1 MVIGVMKVAIIGLGF
16 VGLSFAAVL
25 GQKNFPV
32 LGIDIDQKKILKIK
46 KNIAPFFEPKLN
58 NYLRNAQKKSL
69 QVSDNLDL
77 AVRNCDLIF
86 ITVSTP
92 SLNSGAIDLK
102 FIKTVIVS
110 IGKILEKTKNKPI
123 IIIKSTV
130 IPGTTQNVILPI
142 LQRISGKKVGRD
154 FGLLTNPEFLRE
166 TMAIKDTLHPHVIV
180 LGGND
185 DIFLKKAR
193 RFYSKLHHSV
203 PIVSTNYSTAEI
215 IKYANNSFLATKISF
230 INQIASICEG
240 IPDANIDDVA
250 KTIGLDPRIGNLF
263 LDAGPGYGG
272 SCLPK
277 DVKAIIN
284 FSTKAGINPT
294 LLTAVE
300 KTNKQQINS
309 IIKLIKQ
316 NIGRI
321 QGRKITV
328 LGIAF
333 KPETD
338 DVRDSV
344 SIELVN
350 RLIKLGSKITIHDPK
365 AIENAKKI
373 FSDKV
378 TYQKSVS
385 SAVKDCNCAVIM
397 TGWKEYE
404 KINNQT
410 IKHMN
415 TKFIIDS
422 RRIIS
427 NKNLNAKYFAIGLSQ
442 KL

>member
-1 MVIGVMKVAIIGLGF
+1 MKIGIIGLGF
-16 VGLSFAAVL
+16 VGLSFASVL
-25 GQKNFPV
+25 ATKGYSVIGVDADKEK
-32 LGIDIDQKKILKIK
+32 LEKIK
-46 KNIAPFFEPKLN
+46 NGIVPFYEPKLQSM
-58 NYLRNAQKKSL
+58 LRRSLNVGLKISSNILAIKKC
-69 QVSDNLDL
+69 N
-77 AVRNCDLIF
+77 LIF
-86 ITVSTP
+86 VTVGTP
-92 SLNSGAIDLK
+92 QKRNGEIDLTM
-102 FIKTVIVS
+102 IKNVTNK
-110 IGKILEKTKNKPI
+110 IGKLLSKTQHKPI

-142 LQRISGKKVGRD
+142 LQRISGKNVGKD

-166 TMAIKDTLHPHVIV
+166 TMAVNDTLHPHVIV
-180 LGGND
+180 LGGDN
-185 DIFLKKAR
+185 DIFLKRAR
-193 RFYSKLHHSV
+193 RFYSNLHHSV
-203 PIVSTNYSTAEI
+203 PIVLTNYSTAEI

-230 INQIASICEG
+230 INLIASICEE

-277 DVKAIIN
+277 DIKAIIN

-316 NIGRI
+316 NIGKI
-321 QGRKITV
+321 HGRKIAV

-338 DVRDSV
+338 DIRDSV
-344 SIELVN
+344 SVELVN
-350 RLIKLGSKITIHDPK
+350 RLIKLGAEITIHDPK
-365 AIENAKKI
+365 AIENTKKI
-373 FSDKV
+373 FKNKIK
-378 TYQKSVS
+378 YQKVVS
-385 SAVKDCNCAVIM
+385 TAVKDCKCAIIM
-397 TGWKEYE
+397 TAWKQYE
-404 KINNQT
+404 KINNKT
-410 IKHMN
+410 IEHMAK
-415 TKFIIDS
+415 KFIIDS

-427 NKNLNAKYFAIGLSQ
+427 DKKLNAKYFAIGLGQ

>member
-1 MVIGVMKVAIIGLGF
+1 MKIGIIGLGF

-25 GQKNFPV
+25 TSKGHSIIGVDTDKEK
-32 LGIDIDQKKILKIK
+32 LEKIK
-46 KNIAPFFEPKLN
+46 NGIVPFYEPKLQSL
-58 NYLRNAQKKSL
+58 LRRSLNVGLEVSSNILAIKKC
-69 QVSDNLDL
+69 N
-77 AVRNCDLIF
+77 LIF
-86 ITVSTP
+86 VTVGTP
-92 SLNSGAIDLK
+92 QKRNGEIDLTM
-102 FIKTVIVS
+102 IKNVTNK
-110 IGKILEKTKNKPI
+110 IGKLLSKTKHKPI

-142 LQRISGKKVGRD
+142 LQRISRKNVGKG

-166 TMAIKDTLHPHVIV
+166 TMAVNDTLHPHVIV
-180 LGGND
+180 LGGDND
-185 DIFLKKAR
+185 TFLKKVR
-193 RFYSKLHHSV
+193 RFYSNLHHSV
-203 PIVSTNYSTAEI
+203 PIVLTNYSTAEI

-230 INQIASICEG
+230 INQIASICEE

-316 NIGRI
+316 NIGKI
-321 QGRKITV
+321 HGRKIAV

-338 DVRDSV
+338 DIRDSV
-344 SIELVN
+344 SVELVN
-350 RLIKLGSKITIHDPK
+350 RLIKLGAKITIHDPK

-373 FSDKV
+373 FNNKIK
-378 TYQKSVS
+378 YQKSVS
-385 SAVKDCNCAVIM
+385 TAVKDCKCAIIM
-397 TGWKEYE
+397 TAWKQYE
-404 KINNQT
+404 KINNKT
-410 IKHMN
+410 IEQMAK
-415 TKFIIDS
+415 KFIIDS

-427 NKNLNAKYFAIGLSQ
+427 DKKLNAKYFAIGLGQ

>member
-1 MVIGVMKVAIIGLGF
+1 MKIGIIGLGF

-25 GQKNFPV
+25 TSKGHSIIGVDTDKEK
-32 LGIDIDQKKILKIK
+32 LEKIK
-46 KNIAPFFEPKLN
+46 NGIVPFYEPKLQSL
-58 NYLRNAQKKSL
+58 LRRSLNVGLEVSSNILAIKKC
-69 QVSDNLDL
+69 N
-77 AVRNCDLIF
+77 LIF
-86 ITVSTP
+86 VTVGTP
-92 SLNSGAIDLK
+92 QKRNGEIDLTM
-102 FIKTVIVS
+102 IKNVTNK
-110 IGKILEKTKNKPI
+110 IGKLLSKTKHKPI

-142 LQRISGKKVGRD
+142 LQRISGKNVGKD

-166 TMAIKDTLHPHVIV
+166 TMAVNDTLHPHVIV
-180 LGGND
+180 LGGDN
-185 DIFLKKAR
+185 DIFLKKVR
-193 RFYSKLHHSV
+193 RFYSNLHHSV
-203 PIVSTNYSTAEI
+203 PIVLTNYSTAEI

-230 INQIASICEG
+230 INQIASICEE

-316 NIGRI
+316 NIGKI
-321 QGRKITV
+321 HGRKIAV

-338 DVRDSV
+338 DIRDSV
-344 SIELVN
+344 SVELVN
-350 RLIKLGSKITIHDPK
+350 RLIKLGAKITIHDPK

-373 FSDKV
+373 FNNKIK
-378 TYQKSVS
+378 YQKSVS
-385 SAVKDCNCAVIM
+385 TAVKDCKCAIIM
-397 TGWKEYE
+397 TAWKQYE
-404 KINNQT
+404 KINNKT
-410 IKHMN
+410 IEQMAK
-415 TKFIIDS
+415 KFIIDS

-427 NKNLNAKYFAIGLSQ
+427 DKKLNAKYFAIGLGQ

>member
-1 MVIGVMKVAIIGLGF
+1 MKIGIIGLGF
-16 VGLSFAAVL
+16 VGLSFASVL
-25 GQKNFPV
+25 ASKGYSIIGVDTDKEK
-32 LGIDIDQKKILKIK
+32 LEKIK
-46 KNIAPFFEPKLN
+46 NGIVPFYEPKLQSM
-58 NYLRNAQKKSL
+58 LRRSLNVGLKVSSNILAIKKC
-69 QVSDNLDL
+69 N
-77 AVRNCDLIF
+77 LIF
-86 ITVSTP
+86 VTVGTP
-92 SLNSGAIDLK
+92 QKRNGEIDLTM
-102 FIKTVIVS
+102 IKNVTNK
-110 IGKILEKTKNKPI
+110 IGKLLSKTKHKPI

-142 LQRISGKKVGRD
+142 LQRISRKNVGKG

-166 TMAIKDTLHPHVIV
+166 TMAVNDTLHPHVIV
-180 LGGND
+180 LGGDN
-185 DIFLKKAR
+185 DIFLKKVR
-193 RFYSKLHHSV
+193 RFYSNLHHSV
-203 PIVSTNYSTAEI
+203 PIVLTNYSTAEI

-230 INQIASICEG
+230 INQIASICEE
-240 IPDANIDDVA
+240 IPGANIDDVA

-316 NIGRI
+316 NIGKI
-321 QGRKITV
+321 HGRKIAV

-338 DVRDSV
+338 DIRDSV
-344 SIELVN
+344 SVELVN
-350 RLIKLGSKITIHDPK
+350 RLIKLGAKITIHDPK

-373 FSDKV
+373 FNNKIK
-378 TYQKSVS
+378 YQKSVS
-385 SAVKDCNCAVIM
+385 TAVKDCKCAIIM
-397 TGWKEYE
+397 TAWKQYE
-404 KINNQT
+404 KINNKT
-410 IKHMN
+410 IEHMAK
-415 TKFIIDS
+415 KFIIDS

-427 NKNLNAKYFAIGLSQ
+427 DKKLNAKYFAIGLGQ

>member
-1 MVIGVMKVAIIGLGF
+1 MKIGIIGLGF

-25 GQKNFPV
+25 TSKGHSIIGVDTDKEK
-32 LGIDIDQKKILKIK
+32 LEKIK
-46 KNIAPFFEPKLN
+46 NGIVPFYEPKLQSL
-58 NYLRNAQKKSL
+58 LRRSLNVGLEVSSNILAIKKC
-69 QVSDNLDL
+69 N
-77 AVRNCDLIF
+77 LIF
-86 ITVSTP
+86 VTVGTP
-92 SLNSGAIDLK
+92 QKRNGEIDLTM
-102 FIKTVIVS
+102 IKNVTNK
-110 IGKILEKTKNKPI
+110 IGKLLSKTKHKPI

-142 LQRISGKKVGRD
+142 LQRMSRKNVGRG

-166 TMAIKDTLHPHVIV
+166 TMAVNDTLHPHVIV
-180 LGGND
+180 LGGDN
-185 DIFLKKAR
+185 DIFLKKVR
-193 RFYSKLHHSV
+193 RFYSNLHHSV
-203 PIVSTNYSTAEI
+203 PIVLTNYSTAEI

-230 INQIASICEG
+230 INQIASICEE

-284 FSTKAGINPT
+284 FSTKVGINPT

-316 NIGRI
+316 NIGKI
-321 QGRKITV
+321 HGRKIAV

-338 DVRDSV
+338 DIRDSV
-344 SIELVN
+344 SVELVN
-350 RLIKLGSKITIHDPK
+350 RLIKLGAKITIHDPK

-373 FSDKV
+373 FNNKIK
-378 TYQKSVS
+378 YQKSVS
-385 SAVKDCNCAVIM
+385 TAVKDCKCAIIM
-397 TGWKEYE
+397 TAWKQYE
-404 KINNQT
+404 KINNKT
-410 IKHMN
+410 IEQMAK
-415 TKFIIDS
+415 KFIIDS

-427 NKNLNAKYFAIGLSQ
+427 DKKLNAKYFAIGLGQ

>member
-1 MVIGVMKVAIIGLGF
+1 MKIGIIGLGF
-16 VGLSFAAVL
+16 VGLSFASVL
-25 GQKNFPV
+25 TSKGHSIIGVDTDKEK
-32 LGIDIDQKKILKIK
+32 LEKIK
-46 KNIAPFFEPKLN
+46 NGIVPFYEPKLQSL
-58 NYLRNAQKKSL
+58 LRRSLNVGLEVSSNILAIKKC
-69 QVSDNLDL
+69 N
-77 AVRNCDLIF
+77 LIF
-86 ITVSTP
+86 VTVGTP
-92 SLNSGAIDLK
+92 QKRNGEIDLTM
-102 FIKTVIVS
+102 IKNVTNK
-110 IGKILEKTKNKPI
+110 IGKLLSKTQHKPI
-123 IIIKSTV
+123 VIIKSTV

-142 LQRISGKKVGRD
+142 LQRMSRKNVGKG

-166 TMAIKDTLHPHVIV
+166 TMAVNDTLHPHVIV
-180 LGGND
+180 LGGDN
-185 DIFLKKAR
+185 DIFLKKVR
-193 RFYSKLHHSV
+193 RFYSNLHHSV
-203 PIVSTNYSTAEI
+203 PIVLTNYSTAEI

-230 INQIASICEG
+230 INQIASICEE

-284 FSTKAGINPT
+284 FSTKAGIIPT

-316 NIGRI
+316 NIGKI
-321 QGRKITV
+321 HGRKIAV

-338 DVRDSV
+338 DIRDSV
-344 SIELVN
+344 SVELVN
-350 RLIKLGSKITIHDPK
+350 RLIKLGAKITIHDPK

-373 FSDKV
+373 FNNKIK
-378 TYQKSVS
+378 YQKSVS
-385 SAVKDCNCAVIM
+385 TAVKDCKCAIIM
-397 TGWKEYE
+397 TAWKQYE
-404 KINNQT
+404 KINNKT
-410 IKHMN
+410 IEQMAK
-415 TKFIIDS
+415 KFIIDS

-427 NKNLNAKYFAIGLSQ
+427 DKKLNAKYFAIGLGQ

>member
-1 MVIGVMKVAIIGLGF
+1 MKIGIIGLGF
-16 VGLSFAAVL
+16 VGLSFASVL
-25 GQKNFPV
+25 TSKGHSIIGVDTDKEK
-32 LGIDIDQKKILKIK
+32 LEKIK
-46 KNIAPFFEPKLN
+46 NGIVPFYEPKLQSL
-58 NYLRNAQKKSL
+58 LRRSLNVGLEVSSNILAIKKC
-69 QVSDNLDL
+69 N
-77 AVRNCDLIF
+77 LIF
-86 ITVSTP
+86 VTVGTP
-92 SLNSGAIDLK
+92 QKRNGEIDLTM
-102 FIKTVIVS
+102 IKNVTNK
-110 IGKILEKTKNKPI
+110 IGKLLSKTKHKPI

-142 LQRISGKKVGRD
+142 LQRVSRKNVGKD

-166 TMAIKDTLHPHVIV
+166 TMAVNDTLHPHVIV
-180 LGGND
+180 LGGDN
-185 DIFLKKAR
+185 DIFLKKVR
-193 RFYSKLHHSV
+193 RFYSNLHHSV
-203 PIVSTNYSTAEI
+203 PIVLTNYSTAEI

-230 INQIASICEG
+230 INQIASICEE

-316 NIGRI
+316 NIGKI
-321 QGRKITV
+321 HGRKIAV

-338 DVRDSV
+338 DIRDSV
-344 SIELVN
+344 SVELVN
-350 RLIKLGSKITIHDPK
+350 RLIKLGAKITIHDPK

-373 FSDKV
+373 FNNKIK
-378 TYQKSVS
+378 YQKSVS
-385 SAVKDCNCAVIM
+385 TAVKDCKCAIIM
-397 TGWKEYE
+397 TAWKQYE
-404 KINNQT
+404 KINNKT
-410 IKHMN
+410 IEQMAK
-415 TKFIIDS
+415 KFIIDS

-427 NKNLNAKYFAIGLSQ
+427 DKKLNAKYFAIGLGQ

>member
-1 MVIGVMKVAIIGLGF
+1 MKIGIIGLGF
-16 VGLSFAAVL
+16 VGLSFASVL
-25 GQKNFPV
+25 ATKGYSVIGVDTDKEKLEKINN
-32 LGIDIDQKKILKIK
+32 GIV
-46 KNIAPFFEPKLN
+46 PFYEPKLQSM
-58 NYLRNAQKKSL
+58 LRRSLNVGLKISSNILAIKKC
-69 QVSDNLDL
+69 N
-77 AVRNCDLIF
+77 LIF
-86 ITVSTP
+86 VTVGTP
-92 SLNSGAIDLK
+92 QKRNGEIDLTM
-102 FIKTVIVS
+102 IKNVTNK
-110 IGKILEKTKNKPI
+110 IGKLLSKTEHKPI

-142 LQRISGKKVGRD
+142 LQRISRKNVGKD

-166 TMAIKDTLHPHVIV
+166 TMAVNDTLHPHVIV
-180 LGGND
+180 LGGDD
-185 DIFLKKAR
+185 DIFLKKVR
-193 RFYSKLHHSV
+193 RFYSNLHHSV
-203 PIVSTNYSTAEI
+203 PIVLTNYSTAEI

-230 INQIASICEG
+230 INQIASICEE

-277 DVKAIIN
+277 DIKAIIN

-316 NIGRI
+316 NIGKI
-321 QGRKITV
+321 HGRKIAV

-338 DVRDSV
+338 DIRDSV
-344 SIELVN
+344 SVELVN
-350 RLIKLGSKITIHDPK
+350 RLIKLGAKITIHDPK

-373 FSDKV
+373 FNNKIK
-378 TYQKSVS
+378 YQKSVS
-385 SAVKDCNCAVIM
+385 TAVKDCKCAVIM
-397 TGWKEYE
+397 TAWKQYE
-404 KINNQT
+404 KINNKT
-410 IKHMN
+410 IEQMAK
-415 TKFIIDS
+415 KFIIDS

-427 NKNLNAKYFAIGLSQ
+427 DKKLNAKYFAIGLGQ

>member
-1 MVIGVMKVAIIGLGF
+1 MKIGIIGLGF
-16 VGLSFAAVL
+16 VGLSFASVL
-25 GQKNFPV
+25 ATKGYSVIGVDTDKEK
-32 LGIDIDQKKILKIK
+32 LEKIK
-46 KNIAPFFEPKLN
+46 NGIVPFYEPKLQSM
-58 NYLRNAQKKSL
+58 LRRSLNVGLKISSNILAIKKC
-69 QVSDNLDL
+69 N
-77 AVRNCDLIF
+77 LIF
-86 ITVSTP
+86 VTVGTP
-92 SLNSGAIDLK
+92 QKRNGEIDLTM
-102 FIKTVIVS
+102 IKNVTNK
-110 IGKILEKTKNKPI
+110 IGKLLSKTQHKPI

-142 LQRISGKKVGRD
+142 LQRISGKNVGKD

-166 TMAIKDTLHPHVIV
+166 TMAVNDTLHPHVIV
-180 LGGND
+180 LGGDN
-185 DIFLKKAR
+185 DIFLKRAR
-193 RFYSKLHHSV
+193 RFYSNLHHSV
-203 PIVSTNYSTAEI
+203 PIVLTNYSTAEI

-230 INQIASICEG
+230 INLIASICEE

-277 DVKAIIN
+277 DIKAIIN

-316 NIGRI
+316 NIGKI
-321 QGRKITV
+321 HGRKIAV

-338 DVRDSV
+338 DIRDSV
-344 SIELVN
+344 SVELVN
-350 RLIKLGSKITIHDPK
+350 RLIKLGAKITIHDPK
-365 AIENAKKI
+365 AIENTKKI
-373 FSDKV
+373 FKNKIK
-378 TYQKSVS
+378 YQKVVS
-385 SAVKDCNCAVIM
+385 TAVKDCKCAIIM
-397 TGWKEYE
+397 TAWKQYE
-404 KINNQT
+404 KINNKT
-410 IKHMN
+410 IEHMAK
-415 TKFIIDS
+415 KFIIDS

-427 NKNLNAKYFAIGLSQ
+427 DKKLNAKYFAIGLGQ

>member
-1 MVIGVMKVAIIGLGF
+1 MKIGIIGLGF

-25 GQKNFPV
+25 TSKGHSIIGVDTDKEK
-32 LGIDIDQKKILKIK
+32 LEKIK
-46 KNIAPFFEPKLN
+46 NGIVPFYEPKLQSL
-58 NYLRNAQKKSL
+58 LRRSLNVGLEVSSNILAIKKC
-69 QVSDNLDL
+69 N
-77 AVRNCDLIF
+77 LIF
-86 ITVSTP
+86 VTVGTP
-92 SLNSGAIDLK
+92 QKRNGEIDLTM
-102 FIKTVIVS
+102 IKNVTNK
-110 IGKILEKTKNKPI
+110 IGKLLSKTQNKPI

-142 LQRISGKKVGRD
+142 LQRISGKNVGKD

-166 TMAIKDTLHPHVIV
+166 TMAVNDTLHPHVIV
-180 LGGND
+180 LGGDN
-185 DIFLKKAR
+185 DIFLKKVR
-193 RFYSKLHHSV
+193 RFYSNLHHSV
-203 PIVSTNYSTAEI
+203 PIVLTNYSTAEI

-230 INQIASICEG
+230 INQIASICEE

-284 FSTKAGINPT
+284 FSTKVGINPT

-316 NIGRI
+316 NIGKI
-321 QGRKITV
+321 HGRKIAV

-338 DVRDSV
+338 DIRDSV
-344 SIELVN
+344 SVELVN
-350 RLIKLGSKITIHDPK
+350 RLIKLGAKITIHDPK

-373 FSDKV
+373 FNNKIK
-378 TYQKSVS
+378 YQKSVS
-385 SAVKDCNCAVIM
+385 TAVKDCKCAIIM
-397 TGWKEYE
+397 TAWKQYE
-404 KINNQT
+404 KINNKT
-410 IKHMN
+410 IEQMAK
-415 TKFIIDS
+415 KFIIDS

-427 NKNLNAKYFAIGLSQ
+427 DKKLNAKYFAIGLGQ

>member
-1 MVIGVMKVAIIGLGF
+1 MLKRSLNVSLKV
-16 VGLSFAAVL
+16 SS
-25 GQKNFPV
+25 N
-32 LGIDIDQKKILKIK
+32 ILAIK
-46 KNIAPFFEPKLN
+46 K
-58 NYLRNAQKKSL
+58 
-69 QVSDNLDL
+69 
-77 AVRNCDLIF
+77 CDLIF
-86 ITVSTP
+86 VTVGTP
-92 SLNSGAIDLK
+92 QKKNGEIDLTM
-102 FIKTVIVS
+102 IKNVTNK
-110 IGKILEKTKNKPI
+110 IGKLLSKTQHKPI

-180 LGGND
+180 LGGDD

-230 INQIASICEG
+230 INQIASICEE

-294 LLTAVE
+294 L
-300 KTNKQQINS
+300 
-309 IIKLIKQ
+309 
-316 NIGRI
+316 
-321 QGRKITV
+321 
-328 LGIAF
+328 
-333 KPETD
+333 
-338 DVRDSV
+338 
-344 SIELVN
+344 
-350 RLIKLGSKITIHDPK
+350 H
-365 AIENAKKI
+365 
-373 FSDKV
+373 
-378 TYQKSVS
+378 Y
-385 SAVKDCNCAVIM
+385 SARNCV
-397 TGWKEYE
+397 
-404 KINNQT
+404 
-410 IKHMN
+410 
-415 TKFIIDS
+415 
-422 RRIIS
+422 
-427 NKNLNAKYFAIGLSQ
+427 
-442 KL
+442 

>member
-1 MVIGVMKVAIIGLGF
+1 MKIGIIGLGF

-25 GQKNFPV
+25 TSKGHSIIGVDTDKEK
-32 LGIDIDQKKILKIK
+32 LEKIK
-46 KNIAPFFEPKLN
+46 NGIVPFYEPKLQSM
-58 NYLRNAQKKSL
+58 LRRSLNVGLEVSSNILAIKKC
-69 QVSDNLDL
+69 N
-77 AVRNCDLIF
+77 LIF
-86 ITVSTP
+86 VTVGTP
-92 SLNSGAIDLK
+92 QKRNGEIDLTM
-102 FIKTVIVS
+102 IKNVTNK
-110 IGKILEKTKNKPI
+110 IGKLLSKTKHKPI

-142 LQRISGKKVGRD
+142 LQRISGKNVGKD

-166 TMAIKDTLHPHVIV
+166 TMAVNDTLHPHVIV
-180 LGGND
+180 LGGDND
-185 DIFLKKAR
+185 TFLKKVR
-193 RFYSKLHHSV
+193 RFYSNLHHSV
-203 PIVSTNYSTAEI
+203 PIVLTNYSTAEI

-230 INQIASICEG
+230 INQIASICEE

-316 NIGRI
+316 NIGKI
-321 QGRKITV
+321 HGRKIAV

-338 DVRDSV
+338 DIRDSV
-344 SIELVN
+344 SVELVN
-350 RLIKLGSKITIHDPK
+350 RLIKLGAKITIHDPK

-373 FSDKV
+373 FNNKIK
-378 TYQKSVS
+378 YQKSVS
-385 SAVKDCNCAVIM
+385 TAVKDCKCAIIM
-397 TGWKEYE
+397 TAWKQYE
-404 KINNQT
+404 KINNKT
-410 IKHMN
+410 IEQMAK
-415 TKFIIDS
+415 KFIIDS

-427 NKNLNAKYFAIGLSQ
+427 DKKLNAKYFAIGLGQ

>member
-1 MVIGVMKVAIIGLGF
+1 MKIGIIGLGF
-16 VGLSFAAVL
+16 VGLSFASVL
-25 GQKNFPV
+25 TSKGHSIIGVDTDKEK
-32 LGIDIDQKKILKIK
+32 LEKIK
-46 KNIAPFFEPKLN
+46 NGIVPFYEPKLQSM
-58 NYLRNAQKKSL
+58 LRRSLNVGLKISSNILAIKKC
-69 QVSDNLDL
+69 N
-77 AVRNCDLIF
+77 LIF
-86 ITVSTP
+86 VTVGTP
-92 SLNSGAIDLK
+92 QKRNGEIDLTM
-102 FIKTVIVS
+102 IKNVTNK
-110 IGKILEKTKNKPI
+110 IGKLLSKTQHKPI

-142 LQRISGKKVGRD
+142 LQRISGKNVGKD

-166 TMAIKDTLHPHVIV
+166 TMAVNDTLHPHVIV
-180 LGGND
+180 LGGDN
-185 DIFLKKAR
+185 DIFLKRAR
-193 RFYSKLHHSV
+193 RFYSNLHHSV
-203 PIVSTNYSTAEI
+203 PIVLTNYSTAEI

-230 INQIASICEG
+230 INQIASICEE

-284 FSTKAGINPT
+284 FSTKAGINPI

-316 NIGRI
+316 NIGKI
-321 QGRKITV
+321 HGRKIAV

-338 DVRDSV
+338 DIRDSV
-344 SIELVN
+344 SVELVN
-350 RLIKLGSKITIHDPK
+350 RLIKLGAKITIHDPK
-365 AIENAKKI
+365 AIENTKKI
-373 FSDKV
+373 FKNKIK
-378 TYQKSVS
+378 YQKVVS
-385 SAVKDCNCAVIM
+385 TAVKDCKCAIIM
-397 TGWKEYE
+397 TAWKQYE
-404 KINNQT
+404 KINNKT
-410 IKHMN
+410 IEQMAK
-415 TKFIIDS
+415 KFIIDS

-427 NKNLNAKYFAIGLSQ
+427 DKKLNAKYFAIGLGQ

>member
-1 MVIGVMKVAIIGLGF
+1 MKIGIIGLGF

-25 GQKNFPV
+25 TSKGHSIIGVDTDKEK
-32 LGIDIDQKKILKIK
+32 LEKIK
-46 KNIAPFFEPKLN
+46 NGIVPFYEPKLQSL
-58 NYLRNAQKKSL
+58 LRRSLNVGLEVSSNILAIKKC
-69 QVSDNLDL
+69 N
-77 AVRNCDLIF
+77 LIF
-86 ITVSTP
+86 VTVGTP
-92 SLNSGAIDLK
+92 QKRNGEIDLTM
-102 FIKTVIVS
+102 IKNVTNK
-110 IGKILEKTKNKPI
+110 IGKLLSKTKHKPI

-142 LQRISGKKVGRD
+142 LQRMSRKNVGKG

-166 TMAIKDTLHPHVIV
+166 TMAVNDTLHPHVIV
-180 LGGND
+180 LGGDN
-185 DIFLKKAR
+185 DIFLKKVR
-193 RFYSKLHHSV
+193 RFYSNLHHSV
-203 PIVSTNYSTAEI
+203 PIVLTNYSTAEI

-230 INQIASICEG
+230 INQIASICEE

-316 NIGRI
+316 NIGKI
-321 QGRKITV
+321 HGRKIAV

-338 DVRDSV
+338 DIRDSV
-344 SIELVN
+344 SVELVN
-350 RLIKLGSKITIHDPK
+350 RLIKLGAKITIHDPK

-373 FSDKV
+373 FNNKIK
-378 TYQKSVS
+378 YQKSVS
-385 SAVKDCNCAVIM
+385 TAVKDCKCAIIM
-397 TGWKEYE
+397 TAWKQYE
-404 KINNQT
+404 KINNKT
-410 IKHMN
+410 IEQMAK
-415 TKFIIDS
+415 KFIIDS

-427 NKNLNAKYFAIGLSQ
+427 DKKLNAKYFAIGLGQ

>member
-1 MVIGVMKVAIIGLGF
+1 MKIGIIGLGF
-16 VGLSFAAVL
+16 VGLSFASVL
-25 GQKNFPV
+25 ASKGHSIIGVDTNKEK
-32 LGIDIDQKKILKIK
+32 LEKIK
-46 KNIAPFFEPKLN
+46 NGIVPFYEPKLQSL
-58 NYLRNAQKKSL
+58 LRRSLNVGLEVSSNILAIKKC
-69 QVSDNLDL
+69 N
-77 AVRNCDLIF
+77 LIF
-86 ITVSTP
+86 VTVGTP
-92 SLNSGAIDLK
+92 QKSNGEIDLTM
-102 FIKTVIVS
+102 IKNVTNK
-110 IGKILEKTKNKPI
+110 IGKLLSKTKHKPI

-142 LQRISGKKVGRD
+142 LQRISRKNVGKD
-154 FGLLTNPEFLRE
+154 FGLVTNPEFLRE
-166 TMAIKDTLHPHVIV
+166 TMAVNDTLHPHVIV
-180 LGGND
+180 LGGDND
-185 DIFLKKAR
+185 MFLKKVR
-193 RFYSKLHHSV
+193 RFYSNLHHSV
-203 PIVSTNYSTAEI
+203 PIILTNYSTAEI

-230 INQIASICEG
+230 INQIASICEE

-284 FSTKAGINPT
+284 FSTKAGVNPT

-316 NIGRI
+316 NIGKI
-321 QGRKITV
+321 HGRKIAV

-338 DVRDSV
+338 DIRDSV
-344 SIELVN
+344 SVELVN
-350 RLIKLGSKITIHDPK
+350 RLIKLGAKITIHDPK

-373 FSDKV
+373 FNNKIK
-378 TYQKSVS
+378 YQKSVS
-385 SAVKDCNCAVIM
+385 TAVKDCKCAIIM
-397 TGWKEYE
+397 TAWKQYE
-404 KINNQT
+404 KINNKT
-410 IKHMN
+410 IEQMAK
-415 TKFIIDS
+415 KFIIDS

-427 NKNLNAKYFAIGLSQ
+427 DKKLNARYFAIGLGQ

>member
-1 MVIGVMKVAIIGLGF
+1 MKIGIIGLGF

-25 GQKNFPV
+25 TSKGHSIIGVDTDKEK
-32 LGIDIDQKKILKIK
+32 LEKIK
-46 KNIAPFFEPKLN
+46 NGIVPFYEPKLQSL
-58 NYLRNAQKKSL
+58 LRRSLNVGLEVSSNILAIKKC
-69 QVSDNLDL
+69 N
-77 AVRNCDLIF
+77 LIF
-86 ITVSTP
+86 VTVGTP
-92 SLNSGAIDLK
+92 QKRNGEIDLTM
-102 FIKTVIVS
+102 IKNVTNK
-110 IGKILEKTKNKPI
+110 IGKLLSKTKHKPI

-142 LQRISGKKVGRD
+142 LQRMSRKNVGKG

-166 TMAIKDTLHPHVIV
+166 TMAVNDTLHPHVIV
-180 LGGND
+180 LGGDN
-185 DIFLKKAR
+185 DIFLKKVR
-193 RFYSKLHHSV
+193 RFYSNLHHSV
-203 PIVSTNYSTAEI
+203 PIVLTNYSTAEI

-230 INQIASICEG
+230 INQIASICEE

-316 NIGRI
+316 NIGKI
-321 QGRKITV
+321 HGRKIAV

-338 DVRDSV
+338 DIRDSV
-344 SIELVN
+344 SVELVN
-350 RLIKLGSKITIHDPK
+350 RLIKLGAKITIHDPK

-373 FSDKV
+373 FNNKIK
-378 TYQKSVS
+378 YQKSVS
-385 SAVKDCNCAVIM
+385 TAVKDCKCAIIM
-397 TGWKEYE
+397 TAWKQYE
-404 KINNQT
+404 KINNKT
-410 IKHMN
+410 IEQMAK
-415 TKFIIDS
+415 KFIIDS

-427 NKNLNAKYFAIGLSQ
+427 DKKLNARYFAIGLGQ

>member
-1 MVIGVMKVAIIGLGF
+1 MKIGIIGLGF
-16 VGLSFAAVL
+16 VGLSFASVL
-25 GQKNFPV
+25 TSKGHSIIGVDTDKEK
-32 LGIDIDQKKILKIK
+32 LEKIK
-46 KNIAPFFEPKLN
+46 NGIVPFYEPKLQSL
-58 NYLRNAQKKSL
+58 LRKSL
-69 QVSDNLDL
+69 NAGLEVSSNIL
-77 AVRNCDLIF
+77 AIKKCNLIF
-86 ITVSTP
+86 VTVGTP
-92 SLNSGAIDLK
+92 QKRNGEIDLTM
-102 FIKTVIVS
+102 IKNVTNK
-110 IGKILEKTKNKPI
+110 IGKLLSKTQHKPI

-142 LQRISGKKVGRD
+142 LQRISRKNVGKG

-166 TMAIKDTLHPHVIV
+166 TMAVNDTLHPHVIV
-180 LGGND
+180 LGGNN
-185 DIFLKKAR
+185 DIFLKKVR
-193 RFYSKLHHSV
+193 RFYSNLHHGV
-203 PIVSTNYSTAEI
+203 PIVLTNYSTAEI

-230 INQIASICEG
+230 INQIASICEE

-316 NIGRI
+316 NIGKI
-321 QGRKITV
+321 HGRKIAV

-338 DVRDSV
+338 DIRDSV
-344 SIELVN
+344 SVELVN
-350 RLIKLGSKITIHDPK
+350 RLIKLGARITIHDPK
-365 AIENAKKI
+365 AIENAKKVFNNKI
-373 FSDKV
+373 K
-378 TYQKSVS
+378 YQKSVS
-385 SAVKDCNCAVIM
+385 TAVKDCKCAIIM
-397 TGWKEYE
+397 TAWKQYE
-404 KINNQT
+404 KINNKT
-410 IKHMN
+410 IEQMAK
-415 TKFIIDS
+415 KFIIDS

-427 NKNLNAKYFAIGLSQ
+427 DKKLNAKYFAIGLGQ

>member
-1 MVIGVMKVAIIGLGF
+1 MKIGIIGLGF
-16 VGLSFAAVL
+16 VGLSFASVL
-25 GQKNFPV
+25 ASKGYSIIGVDTDKEK
-32 LGIDIDQKKILKIK
+32 LEKIK
-46 KNIAPFFEPKLN
+46 NGIVPFYEPKLQSM
-58 NYLRNAQKKSL
+58 LRRSLNVGLKISSNILAIKKC
-69 QVSDNLDL
+69 N
-77 AVRNCDLIF
+77 LIF
-86 ITVSTP
+86 VTVGTP
-92 SLNSGAIDLK
+92 QKRNGEIDLTM
-102 FIKTVIVS
+102 IKNVTNK
-110 IGKILEKTKNKPI
+110 IGKLLSKTKHKPI

-142 LQRISGKKVGRD
+142 LQRISGKNVGKD

-166 TMAIKDTLHPHVIV
+166 TMAVNDTLHPHVIV
-180 LGGND
+180 LGGDN
-185 DIFLKKAR
+185 DIFLKRAR
-193 RFYSKLHHSV
+193 RFYSNLHHSV
-203 PIVSTNYSTAEI
+203 PIVLTNYSTAEI

-230 INQIASICEG
+230 INQIASICEE

-316 NIGRI
+316 NIGKI
-321 QGRKITV
+321 HGRKIAV

-338 DVRDSV
+338 DIRDSV
-344 SIELVN
+344 SVELVN
-350 RLIKLGSKITIHDPK
+350 RLIKLGAKITIHDPK

-373 FSDKV
+373 FNNKIK
-378 TYQKSVS
+378 YQKSVS
-385 SAVKDCNCAVIM
+385 TAVKDCKCAIIM
-397 TGWKEYE
+397 TAWKQYE
-404 KINNQT
+404 KINNKT
-410 IKHMN
+410 IEQMAK
-415 TKFIIDS
+415 KFIIDS

-427 NKNLNAKYFAIGLSQ
+427 DKKLNAKYFAIGLGQ